1 MASSTGASLSKT
13 SGFIRPILEFLFP
26 SASDDTLY
34 IYQVL
39 IRKFAHFAEYSLLAF
54 FASRAFWDSSIRN
67 LRENWYIF
75 AVAIVLLVASIDE
88 INQSFNPT
96 RTGLFSDVLL
106 DGLGGTIAIG
116 ILFMY
121 KKHRND

>member
-1 MASSTGASLSKT
+1 MSKT